1 MSIKNI
7 LVGLAPRGDSDP
19 AGNFAISMAAA
30 FKAHVAGRVYV
41 LDPEV
46 PVGAFDGLPADVLQ
60 SYRAGA
66 AKEAE
71 AAAKKFEEAAR
82 RAKVQVTH
90 TVARATPGSAAA
102 AFGRQA
108 RIYDLSILAQSA
120 KGLEHVGDL
129 FAEAALFHSGRP
141 VIVVPK
147 RKQADFS
154 CDRVLIAWDGGPHAT
169 RAVAAA
175 MPVLALAKK
184 LEVLVIGNKALVQ
197 ESQARD
203 LVRNLERH
211 GFDAELICRDGDD
224 IPQAIATEAKTWS
237 ASLLVMGGY
246 GRSRLTE
253 WIFGGVTRYMLSNPP
268 LPVLMAH

>member
-7 LVGLAPRGDSDP
+7 LVGLAPGGDSDP
-19 AGNFAISMAAA
+19 GRDFAISMAAA
-30 FKAHVAGRVYV
+30 FKAHVAGRIYV
-41 LDPEV
+41 LEPEV
-46 PVGAFDGLPADVLQ
+46 AVGGFDGLPADILQ
-60 SYRAGA
+60 SYRAEA
-66 AKEAE
+66 TKEAE

-82 RAKVQVTH
+82 RAKVQATH
-90 TVARATPGSAAA
+90 TVARATPGTAAA

-108 RIYDLSILAQSA
+108 RVHDLSVLTQSA
-120 KGLEHVGDL
+120 KSLGHVGDL

-141 VIVVPK
+141 VVVVPK
-147 RKQADFS
+147 RKRVDFS
-154 CDRVLIAWDGGPHAT
+154 SDRVLIAWDGGPHAA

-211 GFDAELICRDGDD
+211 GFDAELTCREEDD
-224 IPQAIATEAKTWS
+224 IPQAIATEAKIWS